1 MFNNEKNNFFEEEL
15 KQSQALTS
23 ESESFESTADIEA
36 GNDTGEALID
46 GIENFDN
53 GDTANAES
61 GSYSSETITDELESF
76 DGTETLTGGISNFD
90 STTDAELE
98 NDIVEG
104 LTDDIEN
111 LDESDTTVIKEKN
124 NDAEALTD
132 EAESSDNTDA
142 DKEES
147 YDLEGLIDESENLD
161 DATDKAI
168 DNLSDPM
175 IHKEVK
181 NLIDDTTSD
190 NEDGIEDG
198 FSESNDDDFQ
208 KLVDSIL
215 NSTEDDDHA
224 VNSNDG
230 MPVMPLTV
238 YKMLMS
244 AKQMRTVLTGIV
256 TGARMTS
263 KGMAVEVTTQ
273 VQNHPLQ
280 VFIPTTKMGFD
291 NNVKELINQ
300 RVRKKCQ
307 KVRSVKTI
315 EKVLNR
321 EYYSY
326 ITSMLGAT
334 VDYVVDEAIRDLNV
348 VVGDRATAMQY
359 RRARFVKSEKFPVP
373 SLRVGSKFRARIL
386 NVMAKSI
393 LVEVSGYTCVMRP
406 KNISSLRINTKLEY
420 TVGMTIDVEI
430 TKFDPQKGV
439 SVVAIDVKD
448 KSIKANLAAQYKHG
462 DRLLAEVIEVKPI
475 TGEYYLKMPNGAL
488 GKVPYYVKDDY
499 VKIHNGTKLYVIVTG
514 KSNQNTTVMCKI
526 RKVLN

>member
-23 ESESFESTADIEA
+23 ESENFDSTADIEA

-111 LDESDTTVIKEKN
+111 LDESDTTVIKEKS

-132 EAESSDNTDA
+132 EA
-142 DKEES
+142 
-147 YDLEGLIDESENLD
+147 
-161 DATDKAI
+161 I
-168 DNLSDPM
+168 DNISDPM
-175 IHKEVK
+175 IHKEAK
-181 NLIDDTTSD
+181 NLIDDTTY
-190 NEDGIEDG
+190 NEDGIA
-198 FSESNDDDFQ
+198 ESNDDEFQ

-230 MPVMPLTV
+230 MPVMPLTIFQ
-238 YKMLMS
+238 MLMS
-244 AKQMRTVLTGIV
+244 AKQIRTILTGIV
-256 TGARMTS
+256 TGVRMTS
-263 KGMAVEVTTQ
+263 KGLAVEVTTQ
-273 VQNHPLQ
+273 VHNHPLQ

-291 NNVKELINQ
+291 NNVKEVINQ
-300 RVRKKCQ
+300 RVRRKCRN
-307 KVRSVKTI
+307 VDSIKTI
-315 EKVLNR
+315 EKVMNT

-348 VVGDRATAMQY
+348 VVGDRETAMKI
-359 RRARFVKSEKFPVP
+359 RRSRFVASKKFPVP
-373 SLRVGSKFRARIL
+373 PLRVGSKFRARIL
-386 NVMAKSI
+386 NVTGKSM
-393 LVEVSGYTCVMRP
+393 LVEVSGYTCIMHP
-406 KNISSLRINTKLEY
+406 NDISSLHLNTKLVY
-420 TVGMTIDVEI
+420 TAGMTIDVKI
-430 TKFDPQKGV
+430 TKFDPKNGV
-439 SVVAIDVKD
+439 SVVGVDVKD
-448 KSIKANLAAQYKHG
+448 NSIKANLAAQYKLN
-462 DRLLAEVIEVKPI
+462 DRLLAEVINVKPN
-475 TGEYYLKMPNGAL
+475 TGEYFLRMPNGAL
-488 GKVPYYVKDDY
+488 GKVPYYIKDDY
-499 VKIHNGTKLYVIVTG
+499 VKIHKGTKLYVVVTG
-514 KSNQNTTVMCKI
+514 KSNKKTTVMCRI
-526 RKVLN
+526 RKVLD

>member
-46 GIENFDN
+46 DIENFDN

-98 NDIVEG
+98 NDI
-104 LTDDIEN
+104 
-111 LDESDTTVIKEKN
+111 
-124 NDAEALTD
+124 AEALTD
-132 EAESSDNTDA
+132 EAESS
-142 DKEES
+142 
-147 YDLEGLIDESENLD
+147 DLEGLIDESENLD

-168 DNLSDPM
+168 DNISDPM
-175 IHKEVK
+175 IHKEAK
-181 NLIDDTTSD
+181 SLIDDTTSD
-190 NEDGIEDG
+190 NEAGIA
-198 FSESNDDDFQ
+198 ESNDDDFQ

-244 AKQMRTVLTGIV
+244 AKQMRTVLTGVV
-256 TGARMTS
+256 TGVRMTS

-462 DRLLAEVIEVKPI
+462 DRLLAEVIDVKPI

-499 VKIHNGTKLYVIVTG
+499 VKIHKGTKLYVIVTG

>member
-23 ESESFESTADIEA
+23 ESESFDSTADIEA
-36 GNDTGEALID
+36 GNDTGETLID
-46 GIENFDN
+46 DIENFDN

-61 GSYSSETITDELESF
+61 ESDNSEAITDEFE
-76 DGTETLTGGISNFD
+76 NFD
-90 STTDAELE
+90 STADIETGNDTGE
-98 NDIVEG
+98 N
-104 LTDDIEN
+104 LMDDIEN
-111 LDESDTTVIKEKN
+111 LDESDTTVIEEKN

-161 DATDKAI
+161 DTTDEAI

-175 IHKEVK
+175 IHKEAK
-181 NLIDDTTSD
+181 SLIDDTTSD
-190 NEDGIEDG
+190 NGAGIA
-198 FSESNDDDFQ
+198 ESNDDEFQ

-215 NSTEDDDHA
+215 NSTEDDGHA

-256 TGARMTS
+256 TGVRMTS

-499 VKIHNGTKLYVIVTG
+499 VKIHKGTKLYVIVTG

>member
-132 EAESSDNTDA
+132 EAESSDNTD
-142 DKEES
+142 
-147 YDLEGLIDESENLD
+147 
-161 DATDKAI
+161 
-168 DNLSDPM
+168 
-175 IHKEVK
+175 
-181 NLIDDTTSD
+181 

-256 TGARMTS
+256 TGVRMTS

>member
-15 KQSQALTS
+15 KQSQPLTGG
-23 ESESFESTADIEA
+23 SESFDKTTDIEA

-46 GIENFDN
+46 DIENFDN

-61 GSYSSETITDELESF
+61 ESDSPEAITDELESF
-76 DGTETLTGGISNFD
+76 DGTETLTSDISNFD

-111 LDESDTTVIKEKN
+111 LDESNTTVIKEKN

-161 DATDKAI
+161 DTTDEAI

-175 IHKEVK
+175 IHKETK
-181 NLIDDTTSD
+181 NLIDDTTY
-190 NEDGIEDG
+190 NEDGIA
-198 FSESNDDDFQ
+198 ESNDDEFQ

-238 YKMLMS
+238 YNMLMS
-244 AKQMRTVLTGIV
+244 AKQIRTILTGIV
-256 TGARMTS
+256 TGVRLTS
-263 KGMAVEVTTQ
+263 KGLAVEVTTQ
-273 VQNHPLQ
+273 VKNHPLQ
-280 VFIPTTKMGFD
+280 IFIPTTKMGFD

-300 RVRKKCQ
+300 RVRRKC
-307 KVRSVKTI
+307 RNTDSIKTI
-315 EKVLNR
+315 EKVMNT

-348 VVGDRATAMQY
+348 VVGDRETAMKI
-359 RRARFVKSEKFPVP
+359 RRSKFVKSKFFPVP
-373 SLRVGSKFRARIL
+373 QLRVGSKFRARIL
-386 NVMAKSI
+386 NVIGKSI
-393 LVEVSGYTCVMRP
+393 LVEVSGYTCIMHP
-406 KNISSLRINTKLEY
+406 KDISSLNLNTKSVY
-420 TVGMTIDVEI
+420 TVGMTIDVII
-430 TKFDPQKGV
+430 TKFDPKNGV
-439 SVVAIDVKD
+439 SVVSVDVKD
-448 KSIKANLAAQYKHG
+448 KSIKANLAAQYKCK
-462 DRLLAEVIEVKPI
+462 DRVLAEVIDIKPSI
-475 TGEYYLKMPNGAL
+475 GEYYLRMPNGAL
-488 GKVPYYVKDDY
+488 GKVPYYIKDDY
-499 VKIHNGTKLYVIVTG
+499 VKIHKGTKLYVMVTG
-514 KSNQNTTVMCKI
+514 KANKKTILMCRI
-526 RKVLN
+526 RKVLD

>member
-23 ESESFESTADIEA
+23 ESESFDSIADIEA

-46 GIENFDN
+46 DIENFEN

-61 GSYSSETITDELESF
+61 ESDNSEAITDELESF
-76 DGTETLTGGISNFD
+76 DSTADIETGNDTG
-90 STTDAELE
+90 E
-98 NDIVEG
+98 N
-104 LTDDIEN
+104 LMDDIEN
-111 LDESDTTVIKEKN
+111 LDESDTTVIEEKN

-147 YDLEGLIDESENLD
+147 YDLEGLTDESENLD
-161 DATDKAI
+161 DTTDEAI
-168 DNLSDPM
+168 DNISDPM
-175 IHKEVK
+175 IHKEAK
-181 NLIDDTTSD
+181 NLIDDTTY
-190 NEDGIEDG
+190 NEDGI
-198 FSESNDDDFQ
+198 SESNDDDFQ

-256 TGARMTS
+256 TGVRMTS

-359 RRARFVKSEKFPVP
+359 RRSRFVKSERFPVP

-420 TVGMTIDVEI
+420 IVGMTIDVEI
-430 TKFDPQKGV
+430 TKFDSQKGV

-462 DRLLAEVIEVKPI
+462 DRLLAEVIDVKPI

-499 VKIHNGTKLYVIVTG
+499 VKIHKGTKLYVIVTG

>member
-1 MFNNEKNNFFEEEL
+1 MSKKDKKEEIKEEVEATEPTTEE
-15 KQSQALTS
+15 SVEEVAEETS
-23 ESESFESTADIEA
+23 ENKELQ
-36 GNDTGEALID
+36 EALERAED
-46 GIENFDN
+46 FENKYLRAHAEIQNIQRRANEERQSLQRYRSQDLAKAILPSLDN
-53 GDTANAES
+53 
-61 GSYSSETITDELESF
+61 LERA
-76 DGTETLTGGISNFD
+76 L
-90 STTDAELE
+90 A
-98 NDIVEG
+98 VEG

-198 FSESNDDDFQ
+198 ISESNDDDFQ

-256 TGARMTS
+256 TGVRMTS

-439 SVVAIDVKD
+439 SVID
-448 KSIKANLAAQYKHG
+448 KSFIANLAA
-462 DRLLAEVIEVKPI
+462 
-475 TGEYYLKMPNGAL
+475 
-488 GKVPYYVKDDY
+488 
-499 VKIHNGTKLYVIVTG
+499 
-514 KSNQNTTVMCKI
+514 
-526 RKVLN
+526 

>member
-15 KQSQALTS
+15 KQSQPLTGG
-23 ESESFESTADIEA
+23 SESFDTTTDIEA

-46 GIENFDN
+46 DIENFDN

-61 GSYSSETITDELESF
+61 ESDSPEAITDELESF
-76 DGTETLTGGISNFD
+76 DGTETLTSDISNFD
-90 STTDAELE
+90 STTDAESE

-111 LDESDTTVIKEKN
+111 LDESDTTVVKKI
-124 NDAEALTD
+124 NDDIEALTD
-132 EAESSDNTDA
+132 ETESSDTTYA
-142 DKEES
+142 DKEENV
-147 YDLEGLIDESENLD
+147 DLEDLIDESENLD

-190 NEDGIEDG
+190 NEDGI
-198 FSESNDDDFQ
+198 SESNDDDFQ

-256 TGARMTS
+256 TGVRMTS

-448 KSIKANLAAQYKHG
+448 KSINANLAAQYKHG

-499 VKIHNGTKLYVIVTG
+499 VKIHKGTKLYVIVTG

>member
-61 GSYSSETITDELESF
+61 GSYSSKTITDELESF

-124 NDAEALTD
+124 NDDEALTD

-142 DKEES
+142 DKEENV
-147 YDLEGLIDESENLD
+147 DLEDLIDESENLD

-198 FSESNDDDFQ
+198 FSESNDG
-208 KLVDSIL
+208 V
-215 NSTEDDDHA
+215 
-224 VNSNDG
+224 
-230 MPVMPLTV
+230 PVMPLTV

-256 TGARMTS
+256 TGVRMTS

>member
-23 ESESFESTADIEA
+23 ESESFDSTADIEA
-36 GNDTGEALID
+36 GNDTGETLID
-46 GIENFDN
+46 DIENFDN

-61 GSYSSETITDELESF
+61 ESDNSEAITDEFE
-76 DGTETLTGGISNFD
+76 NFD
-90 STTDAELE
+90 STADIETGNDTGE
-98 NDIVEG
+98 N
-104 LTDDIEN
+104 LMDDIEN
-111 LDESDTTVIKEKN
+111 LDESDTTVIEEKN

-161 DATDKAI
+161 DTTDKAI

-244 AKQMRTVLTGIV
+244 AKQMRTVLTGVV
-256 TGARMTS
+256 TGVRMTS

>member
-61 GSYSSETITDELESF
+61 GSYSSKTITDELESF

-124 NDAEALTD
+124 NDDEALTD

-256 TGARMTS
+256 TGVRMTS

-273 VQNHPLQ
+273 V
-280 VFIPTTKMGFD
+280 
-291 NNVKELINQ
+291 
-300 RVRKKCQ
+300 
-307 KVRSVKTI
+307 
-315 EKVLNR
+315 
-321 EYYSY
+321 
-326 ITSMLGAT
+326 
-334 VDYVVDEAIRDLNV
+334 
-348 VVGDRATAMQY
+348 
-359 RRARFVKSEKFPVP
+359 
-373 SLRVGSKFRARIL
+373 
-386 NVMAKSI
+386 
-393 LVEVSGYTCVMRP
+393 
-406 KNISSLRINTKLEY
+406 
-420 TVGMTIDVEI
+420 
-430 TKFDPQKGV
+430 
-439 SVVAIDVKD
+439 
-448 KSIKANLAAQYKHG
+448 
-462 DRLLAEVIEVKPI
+462 
-475 TGEYYLKMPNGAL
+475 
-488 GKVPYYVKDDY
+488 
-499 VKIHNGTKLYVIVTG
+499 
-514 KSNQNTTVMCKI
+514 
-526 RKVLN
+526 

>member
-1 MFNNEKNNFFEEEL
+1 M
-15 KQSQALTS
+15 
-23 ESESFESTADIEA
+23 
-36 GNDTGEALID
+36 ID

-104 LTDDIEN
+104 LTNDIEN

-124 NDAEALTD
+124 NDDEALTD

-175 IHKEVK
+175 IHKEAK
-181 NLIDDTTSD
+181 SLIDDTTSD
-190 NEDGIEDG
+190 NGAGIA
-198 FSESNDDDFQ
+198 ESNDDEFQ

-215 NSTEDDDHA
+215 NSTEDDGHA

-256 TGARMTS
+256 TGVRMTS

-280 VFIPTTKMGFD
+280 VFIPTTKW
-291 NNVKELINQ
+291 VL
-300 RVRKKCQ
+300 
-307 KVRSVKTI
+307 TI
-315 EKVLNR
+315 
-321 EYYSY
+321 
-326 ITSMLGAT
+326 M
-334 VDYVVDEAIRDLNV
+334 
-348 VVGDRATAMQY
+348 
-359 RRARFVKSEKFPVP
+359 
-373 SLRVGSKFRARIL
+373 
-386 NVMAKSI
+386 
-393 LVEVSGYTCVMRP
+393 
-406 KNISSLRINTKLEY
+406 
-420 TVGMTIDVEI
+420 
-430 TKFDPQKGV
+430 
-439 SVVAIDVKD
+439 
-448 KSIKANLAAQYKHG
+448 
-462 DRLLAEVIEVKPI
+462 
-475 TGEYYLKMPNGAL
+475 
-488 GKVPYYVKDDY
+488 
-499 VKIHNGTKLYVIVTG
+499 
-514 KSNQNTTVMCKI
+514 
-526 RKVLN
+526 

>member
-46 GIENFDN
+46 DIENFDN

-111 LDESDTTVIKEKN
+111 LDESDTTVIEEKN
-124 NDAEALTD
+124 NDTEALTD
-132 EAESSDNTDA
+132 EA
-142 DKEES
+142 
-147 YDLEGLIDESENLD
+147 ENLD

-256 TGARMTS
+256 TGVRMTS